1 MIDSSLGAEALP
13 FLMGVSR
20 PVLLRRLCPQPRA
33 FELEQVPRFGSQ
45 VAALHDLVGGSVGVH
60 GQQIRPIVDG
70 DAVRLL
76 QHERVERLREG
87 EGGKRGVA

>member
-1 MIDSSLGAEALP
+1 M
-13 FLMGVSR
+13 
-20 PVLLRRLCPQPRA
+20 
-33 FELEQVPRFGSQ
+33 PRFGSQ